1 VESSYVNAI
10 AMNRITGLQI
20 HPDWLDDI
28 KRAFVQ
34 LNLTQTRVSIAT
46 GLTQATVSQFGRGYR
61 IRPENFRLICQ
72 NLRLDW
78 EACQLPKSSNYH
90 APDRPTIQN
99 YPDHPLPVSSSHYVP
114 RSRQEQDCYAEICRS
129 GALIKI
135 KAPKRFGKSSLL
147 LHVLDYAE
155 QKCEQK
161 GVYINLRDA
170 DQTFLASPQQFLSW
184 FCNMVAVS
192 LELSDDRIVAMTDR
206 HRKLAAAV
214 GNTRACL
221 NCFENDILPT
231 LEKPLTLCLDQ
242 VDRLL
247 GDVQI
252 SQDFFGLLRAI
263 NERSIQGGAWQKLR
277 LVLVHRIHSIE
288 TFVDLDINQSPF
300 NVGLPIELAE
310 WELAEIA
317 DLAQRY
323 QLDLTPEQ
331 LAQMQEWL
339 GGHPFLTH
347 LAFYHLAKADMAW
360 ADLDDRAVIAQIFQA
375 PFQSIQRHLERDPA
389 LRSAFQSVLATPE
402 PIALPPE
409 QRYELRALG
418 IVKLKGETVWL
429 AGEVYRQYFG
439 QSGRAETRYE
449 TR

>member
-1 VESSYVNAI
+1 
-10 AMNRITGLQI
+10 MGLKI
-20 HPDWLDDI
+20 DPDWLDDV
-28 KRAFVQ
+28 KRAFIAH
-34 LNLTQTRVSIAT
+34 NLTQTKVSIAT
-46 GLTQATVSQFGRGYR
+46 GLTQATVSQFGRGYN

-72 NLRLDW
+72 SLKLDW
-78 EACQLPKSSNYH
+78 EACQLPKSQ
-90 APDRPTIQN
+90 TIQNREAHPVQN
-99 YPDHPLPVSSSHYVP
+99 YPDHPLPVHSPYYVP
-114 RSRQEQDCYAEICRS
+114 RSPQEQDCYAEIARS

-147 LHVLDYAE
+147 FHVLDYAE
-155 QKCEQK
+155 RQCAQK
-161 GVYINLRDA
+161 VIYINLRDA
-170 DQTFLASPQQFLSW
+170 DQTFLATPQQFLSW
-184 FCNMVAVS
+184 FCNMIAVP
-192 LELSDDRIVAMTDR
+192 LGLSDAQIVAMGDR

-221 NCFENDILPT
+221 NCFESDILPV

-263 NERSIQGGAWQKLR
+263 NERSIQGGAWQQLR

-323 QLDLTPEQ
+323 QLTLTPTQ
-331 LAQMQEWL
+331 LAEIAAWL
-339 GGHPFLTH
+339 GGHPLLTH
-347 LAFYHLAKADMAW
+347 LAFYRLAKADIAW
-360 ADLDDRAVIAQIFQA
+360 AQLFDREVIAQIYQA
-375 PFQSIQRHLERDPA
+375 PLQSIQRQLVRDPA
-389 LRSAFQSVLATPE
+389 LQSAFQLVLAATA
-402 PIALPPE
+402 PIVLPAAP
-409 QRYELRALG
+409 RYELRALG
-418 IVKLKGETVWL
+418 LVKLKGDSVWL
-429 AGEVYRQYFG
+429 AGELYRQYFAG
-439 QSGRAETRYE
+439 
-449 TR
+449 

>member
-1 VESSYVNAI
+1 
-10 AMNRITGLQI
+10 MGLQV
-20 HPDWLDDI
+20 HADWLDDV
-28 KRAFVQ
+28 KRALIQ

-78 EACQLPKSSNYH
+78 EACQLPKIATTDASATPSV
-90 APDRPTIQN
+90 PN
-99 YPDHPLPVSSSHYVP
+99 YPDHPLPLNSPHYIP
-114 RSRQEQDCYAEICRS
+114 RSRQEQDCYAEIARS

-135 KAPKRFGKSSLL
+135 KAPQRFGKSSLL
-147 LHVLDYAE
+147 LRVLDHAARQCD
-155 QKCEQK
+155 QK
-161 GVYINLRDA
+161 VIYINLRDA
-170 DQTFLASPQQFLSW
+170 DQTFLASPQHFLSW

-192 LELSDDRIVAMTDR
+192 LELSEDNILSMTEH

-221 NCFENDILPT
+221 SCFESHLLPA
-231 LEKPLTLCLDQ
+231 LAKPLTLCLDQ
-242 VDRLL
+242 VDRILSE
-247 GDVQI
+247 VPI
-252 SQDFFGLLRAI
+252 AQDFFGLLRAI
-263 NERSIQGGAWQKLR
+263 NERSIQGGDWQKLR

-310 WELAEIA
+310 WGLAEIQ

-323 QLDLTPEQ
+323 QLDLAADQ
-331 LAQMQEWL
+331 FAQIQEWL

-347 LAFYHLAKADMAW
+347 LACYRLAK
-360 ADLDDRAVIAQIFQA
+360 LDIEFGQLFDREIVAPIFQA
-375 PFQSIQRHLERDPA
+375 PLQSIQRKLERDET
-389 LRSAFQSVLATPE
+389 LRSAFQTVLSATE
-402 PIALPPE
+402 PVCLPPV

-418 IVKLKGETVWL
+418 LVKLKGDRVWL
-429 AGEVYRQYFG
+429 AGEFYRQHFQG
-439 QSGRAETRYE
+439 EGD
-449 TR
+449 